1 MVQTGGGYALTGK
14 KMELTHGESLHASGA
29 SEADRDGAVL
39 NNDGNVTPSVTVGEH
54 LLQRGLVRL
63 DVFVLN
69 RIIA

>member
-1 MVQTGGGYALTGK
+1 
-14 KMELTHGESLHASGA
+14 MELTNGESLHTSGA

-39 NNDGNVTPSVTVGEH
+39 DNDRNVTPSVTVGEH

-63 DVFVLN
+63 DVLVLD